1 MSVLMMMLKK
11 GATTCLSPLASMH
24 HQLGPVSIRRLGVP
38 ALCRW
43 LCDARFLGPPSA
55 YVRATVSRF
64 LWGLRRY
71 LSCLEPG
78 ALAPL
83 RFMYQCSEWHL
94 SQHVQCAST
103 LRCLCSGASDLLLID
118 VCRDWRGML
127 SNQCFTMNV
136 LMHWWWWPF
145 L

>member
-1 MSVLMMMLKK
+1 
-11 GATTCLSPLASMH
+11 MH
-24 HQLGPVSIRRLGVP
+24 HQLHQLGPVSIRRLGVP

-55 YVRATVSRF
+55 YLRATVSRF

-94 SQHVQCAST
+94 SQHVHS
-103 LRCLCSGASDLLLID
+103 LRCLWSGASDLLLID
-118 VCRDWRGML
+118 VCRDWRGMRINAL
-127 SNQCFTMNV
+127 NV
-136 LMHWWWWPF
+136 MMQWWWPF